1 MYNLEL
7 ARLIHRERE
16 RELEHHLRVRAV
28 RAARADGGRDAFV
41 PPPVDQPARIA
52 HAIRRL
58 TPSPRR
64 GG

>member
-16 RELEHHLRVRAV
+16 REIERQQRIRAF
-28 RAARADGGRDAFV
+28 RLAQAGGGGDAFV
-41 PPPVDQPARIA
+41 PPPVDRPRRIT
-52 HAIRRL
+52 HVVRL
-58 TPSPRR
+58 IPSPRR